1 MNVQIGLLGCGTV
14 GSGVVQLLQRRVDK
28 IQAMTGMRPVLKHIL
43 VRDPAKPRGVN
54 LDGIH
59 ITTCPE
65 DILSDPDVRIV
76 VETIGGIDDAKRML
90 LAAIAAGKHV
100 VTANKDLIASH
111 GPEIWEAATKAGVDV
126 YYEAAVGGAIP
137 LIRPLKESLSAN
149 DITDLKGILN
159 GTTNYIL
166 TRMTE
171 TRADYADALREAQE
185 LGYAE
190 ADPSSDVDGLDAARK
205 LAILASI
212 AFHARVRLEDVE
224 VEGIRSVSARD
235 VQYAEELGAV
245 IKLLATGTDRGGH
258 LALRV
263 RPTLVPKE
271 HPLAS
276 VSDSYNALF
285 VRGDASGDLMFFGR
299 GAGSLPTAS
308 AVVGDLIDVLRNL
321 RLGVVQSAPQYCLPN
336 KRIDANSL
344 EPQRH
349 YLRLLVEDQP
359 GVFARIASVFGDV
372 GVSMESVLQKRVEK
386 RSAEIVIVT
395 HRTMPQRLRK
405 VLDALGTEVSVRE
418 VCSVMPVE
426 PSDDEARAEDELGL
440 AGDAEV
446 LPAAEA

>member
-1 MNVQIGLLGCGTV
+1 MDVQVGLLGCGTV
-14 GSGVVQLLQRRVDK
+14 GSGVVQLLRRRAGK
-28 IQAMTGMRPVLKHIL
+28 IQALTGMRPVLKHIL
-43 VRDPAKPRGVN
+43 VRDVTKPRAVD
-54 LDGIH
+54 LAGIH
-59 ITTCPE
+59 VTTRPE
-65 DILSDPDVRIV
+65 DILEDGDVRV
-76 VETIGGIDDAKRML
+76 VIETIGGVEDARRML
-90 LAAIAAGKHV
+90 LAAIAAGKHI
-100 VTANKDLIASH
+100 VTANKDLIAGH
-111 GPEIWEAATKAGVDV
+111 GPEIWEAAAKAGVDV

-137 LIRPLKESLSAN
+137 LIRPLKESLTAN

-171 TRADYADALREAQE
+171 TRAEFADALREAQD

-212 AFHARVRLEDVE
+212 AFHTQVRLEDVE

-235 VQYAEELGAV
+235 VQYAQELGAV
-245 IKLLATGTDRGGH
+245 IKLLATATDRGGQ

-263 RPTLVPKE
+263 RPTLVPQD

-308 AVVGDLIDVLRNL
+308 AVVGDLIEVLRNL
-321 RLGVVQSAPQYCLPN
+321 RLGVVQMAPQVCLSH
-336 KRIDANSL
+336 KRVDASSM
-344 EPQRH
+344 EPARH
-349 YLRLLVEDQP
+349 YLRLLVADQP
-359 GVFARIASVFGDV
+359 GVFAQIAGLFGEVD
-372 GVSMESVLQKRVEK
+372 VSMESVLQKRVDNNC
-386 RSAEIVIVT
+386 AEIVIVT
-395 HRTMPQRLRK
+395 HRTPPRRLRE
-405 VLDALGTEVSVRE
+405 VLAALRQLASVRK

-426 PSDDEARAEDELGL
+426 PGDSEGEATAHQETSGAAMLPL
-440 AGDAEV
+440 AVDG
-446 LPAAEA
+446 